1 MSVSDPRCKV
11 WIKAPNGSE
20 SLVGTTEVVNNNL
33 NPNWKKTVEIDYI
46 FEINQYIRFEVWD
59 VDSNGKDDL
68 IGVAETAVGAIMGAK
83 N

>member
-1 MSVSDPRCKV
+1 MSISDPKAKV
-11 WIKAPNGSE
+11 WIKAPNGAE
-20 SLVGTTEVVNNNL
+20 TLVGTTEVISNNL

-68 IGVAETAVGAIMGAK
+68 IGVAETSVGTIMGAK